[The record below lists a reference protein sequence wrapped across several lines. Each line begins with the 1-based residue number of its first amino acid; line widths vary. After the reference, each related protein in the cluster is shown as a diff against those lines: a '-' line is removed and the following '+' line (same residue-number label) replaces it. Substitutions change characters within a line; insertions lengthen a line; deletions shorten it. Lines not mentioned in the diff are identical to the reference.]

1 MNMVELRQVS
11 KRYGTVEALTA
22 VDLSIQKGEFVTLLG
37 PSGSGKTTLLNLIA
51 GMVEPSAGRIFIDGR
66 DATGLP
72 ASQRGLGM
80 VFQNYALMPHMTV
93 FENIAFPL
101 RVRRLSRPEIKRRVG
116 DVLDLVRLPDIASRK
131 PRELSGG
138 QQQRVSLARCI
149 VYNPT
154 LILMDEPLGALDKKL
169 REQMQLEIKRIHSEL
184 GITMINVTHD
194 QDEALTMS
202 DRIVLM
208 NGGRIEQEAAPEEL
222 YFHPRT
228 VFAADFIGDANL
240 FAGTISTGNDGDASD
255 GNVAGGNAAD
265 TVRADTGFGR
275 VEAAAPRFA
284 VAAGTVVTLSVRPE
298 NVRLVE
304 RIEHEPAA
312 GQFNRAGGVVRDS
325 IVLGGVVK
333 HHVTLG
339 DRSEFVVQ
347 EPNHL
352 RRSAL
357 APGQRVHLAWDAMDC
372 VTLPGSPAADS

>member
-1 MNMVELRQVS
+1 MVELRHVS
-11 KRYGTVEALTA
+11 KRYGTVDALSA
-22 VDLSIQKGEFVTLLG
+22 VDLVVRKGEFVTLLG
-37 PSGSGKTTLLNLIA
+37 PSGSGKTTVLNLIA
-51 GMVEPSAGRIFIDGR
+51 GMIQPSAGRVFIDGG
-66 DATGLP
+66 DATDRP
-72 ASQRGLGM
+72 PSQRGLGM

-101 RVRRLSRPEIKRRVG
+101 RVRRLPKTEIERKVG
-116 DVLDLVRLPDIASRK
+116 EVLDLVRLPGIAQRK

-169 REQMQLEIKRIHSEL
+169 REQMQLEIKRIHSTL

-208 NGGRIEQEAAPEEL
+208 NQGRIEQESAPEEL

-240 FAGTISTGNDGDASD
+240 FAGRVDSGAGDS
-255 GNVAGGNAAD
+255 
-265 TVRADTGFGR
+265 VRADAGFGP
-275 VEAAAPRFA
+275 VAAARPHFA
-284 VAAGTVVTLSVRPE
+284 IGPQSTITLLVRPE
-298 NVRLVE
+298 NVRLVGRLPEE
-304 RIEHEPAA
+304 RVNCAT
-312 GQFNRAGGVVRDS
+312 GVVRDS

-333 HHVTLG
+333 HHVTLTDG
-339 DRSEFVVQ
+339 SEFVVQ

-357 APGQRVHLAWDAMDC
+357 AHGQTVHLSWNAADC
-372 VTLPGSPAADS
+372 VALPGAPDSAT

>member
-11 KRYGTVEALTA
+11 KRYGTVEALSGI
-22 VDLSIQKGEFVTLLG
+22 DLFVAKGEFVTLLG

-51 GMVEPSAGRIFIDGR
+51 GMVEPSAGRIIIDGR
-66 DATGLP
+66 DATDWP
-72 ASQRGLGM
+72 PSQRGLGM

-101 RVRRLSRPEIKRRVG
+101 RVRRVPRAEIQRRVKE
-116 DVLDLVRLPDIASRK
+116 VLDLVRLPDIAARK

-149 VYNPT
+149 VYNPS

-208 NGGRIEQEAAPEEL
+208 NQGRIEQEDAPERL

-240 FAGTISTGNDGDASD
+240 FTGRVAARDGGVD
-255 GNVAGGNAAD
+255 D
-265 TVRADTGFGR
+265 TVRADTGFGC
-275 VEAAAPRFA
+275 VAAALPYFA
-284 VAAGTVVTLSVRPE
+284 VRSGERVTLLVRPE

-304 RIEHEPAA
+304 CLPDERINCAD
-312 GQFNRAGGVVRDS
+312 GVVRDS

-333 HHVTLG
+333 HHVTLADG
-339 DRSEFVVQ
+339 TGMVVQ

-352 RRSAL
+352 RRNAL
-357 APGQRVHLAWDAMDC
+357 ARGQTVHVAWSAVDC
-372 VTLPGSPAADS
+372 VALPGAPAAAS

>member
-11 KRYGTVEALTA
+11 KRYGSVEALSSI
-22 VDLSIQKGEFVTLLG
+22 DLAIRKGEFVTLLG

-51 GMVEPSAGRIFIDGR
+51 GMIEPSAGRIIIDGH
-66 DATGLP
+66 DATDWP

-93 FENIAFPL
+93 FDNIAFPL
-101 RVRRLSRPEIKRRVG
+101 RVRRMPRDEIRRKVS
-116 DVLDLVRLPDIASRK
+116 DVLELVRLPDIAARK

-149 VYNPT
+149 VYNPS

-208 NGGRIEQEAAPEEL
+208 NQGRIEQEDAPEKL
-222 YFHPRT
+222 YFHPHT
-228 VFAADFIGDANL
+228 VFAADFIGDTNL
-240 FAGTISTGNDGDASD
+240 FAGVVAPDGASISDHL
-255 GNVAGGNAAD
+255 
-265 TVRADTGFGR
+265 RADAGFGR
-275 VEAAAPRFA
+275 VSAAMPRFP
-284 VAAGTVVTLSVRPE
+284 VAPGVRVTLSVRPE

-304 RIEHEPAA
+304 QLPAGRINCAE
-312 GQFNRAGGVVRDS
+312 GVVRDS

-333 HHVTLG
+333 HHITLA
-339 DRSEFVVQ
+339 DRSELVAQ

-352 RRSAL
+352 RRTAL
-357 APGQRVHLAWDAMDC
+357 VRGQTVRVAWDPVDC
-372 VTLPGSPAADS
+372 VTLPGLPPAAES

>member
-1 MNMVELRQVS
+1 MNMVELKQVS
-11 KRYGTVEALTA
+11 KRYGTVDALST
-22 VDLSIQKGEFVTLLG
+22 VDLVIRRGEFVTLLG
-37 PSGSGKTTLLNLIA
+37 PSGSGKTTMLNLIA
-51 GMVEPSAGRIFIDGR
+51 GMVLPSAGRVFIDGR
-66 DATGLP
+66 DATDCP
-72 ASQRGLGM
+72 PSQRGLGM

-101 RVRRLSRPEIKRRVG
+101 RVRRLPRDEIQRKVK
-116 DVLDLVRLPDIASRK
+116 DVLDLVRLPDIAARK

-208 NGGRIEQEAAPEEL
+208 NQGRIEQESAPEDL

-240 FAGTISTGNDGDASD
+240 FTGRVVSVANGADGTVFAE
-255 GNVAGGNAAD
+255 
-265 TVRADTGFGR
+265 TGFGP
-275 VEAAAPRFA
+275 VAAAQPYFETA
-284 VAAGTVVTLSVRPE
+284 PGSTVTVLIRPE
-298 NVRLVE
+298 NIRLVASLPDA
-304 RIEHEPAA
+304 RVNCAA
-312 GQFNRAGGVVRDS
+312 GVVRDS

-333 HHVTLG
+333 HHITLS
-339 DRSEFVVQ
+339 DASEIVVQ
-347 EPNHL
+347 EANHL

-357 APGQRVHLAWDAMDC
+357 TSGQAVLVSWNAVDC
-372 VTLPGSPAADS
+372 VALPGPAG